1 MKGWLDMTNQELQKA
16 LDLHSKFVKNEAG
29 GVRLN
34 LQGVD
39 LRGANFQGA
48 NLRGANLR
56 GVDLRGANL
65 QDANLQGVDLR
76 GADLDFT
83 SLSFSC
89 EGLKWK
95 IDRRIVCQILYH
107 LGSMEI
113 DDAEL
118 TKFIKSKIFLKLA
131 NQFHR
136 ADECGELK

>member
-56 GVDLRGANL
+56 G
-65 QDANLQGVDLR
+65 ANLQGVDLR

-89 EGLKWK
+89 KGLKWK

>member
-48 NLRGANLR
+48 NLRG
-56 GVDLRGANL
+56 
-65 QDANLQGVDLR
+65 ANLQGVDLR